1 MSIRH
6 NIILSGSALAA
17 ALLVSA
23 CGGGGSSAPN
33 LTAQTITWS
42 SAPTMGTAGSAAVA
56 LSATAPGGTVVFT
69 VPTAS
74 ASVCSVTGANLTYLA
89 AGTCTV
95 NANQAGSSTYAA
107 ATEVQNSITVEAAKT
122 TLLTFDETTAPTFT
136 NFGSVVGIVATDPA
150 LTSNKVAKLT
160 KPVGAEIWAGA
171 TITTC
176 GAGTLDSVPVIPLSS
191 SNKTMTMRVYSPVLN
206 AKIKLKLED
215 ATDSTHTVET
225 DAIVTTANAWQT
237 LTFDFG
243 TVSSG
248 TAALN
253 PSYKFNK
260 VSVFPN
266 FGTAGTSADNVFY
279 FDDLKFIGVTGVP
292 QTTCLIA
299 PTLPVSFDNSTVTYA
314 LADFGGNVGSVDTA
328 PTGGSGSGKAAKIIK
343 GASGANSQTWAGTTI
358 VTGTIPFTSSAKTM
372 SVDVWA
378 PASGKQIRLKA
389 ENLTDPTVSVETE
402 ATTTTAA
409 GWQTLTFNF
418 ANQASGTAAI
428 DVSKVYGKVSIFFD
442 FGTGGTGQT
451 YWFDNLRFG
460 AP

>member
-6 NIILSGSALAA
+6 NIFLSSSALAA

-42 SAPTMGTAGSAAVA
+42 SAPTTGTAGSAAVA

-74 ASVCSVTGANLTYLA
+74 ASVCSVSGANLTYLA

-107 ATEVQNSITVEAAKT
+107 ATEVQKTITVDSART
-122 TLLTFDETTAPTFT
+122 TFATFDETTAPTLAG
-136 NFGSVVGIVATDPA
+136 FGSLVGEVATDPA
-150 LTSNKVAKLT
+150 GGTNKVAKLT
-160 KPVGAEIWAGA
+160 KPSGAQTWAGA

-176 GAGTLDSVPVIPLSS
+176 GAGTLGSVPTIPMSS
-191 SNKTMTMRVYSPVLN
+191 TNKTMTLRAYSPVANTKFRL
-206 AKIKLKLED
+206 KIED
-215 ATDSTHTVET
+215 ASNGTRTVET
-225 DAIVTTANAWQT
+225 DATVTAANTWQT

-243 TVSSG
+243 SPAMG

-253 PSYKFNK
+253 TAYTYNT

-266 FGTAGTSADNVFY
+266 FDVAGTSTNNVFY
-279 FDDLKFIGVTGVP
+279 VDDLKFMGVTGVS
-292 QTTCLIA
+292 QTCAVALA
-299 PTLPVSFDNSTVTYA
+299 SPTLPISFDSTTVAYT
-314 LADFGGNVGSVDTA
+314 LTDFGGNVGSVDTA
-328 PTGGSGSGKAAKIIK
+328 PTGGSGKAAKIIK
-343 GASGANSQTWAGTTI
+343 GASGATSETWAGTTI

-372 SVDVWA
+372 SVEVWA
-378 PASGKQIRLKA
+378 PAVGKQIRLKA

-442 FGTGGTGQT
+442 FGVGGTGQT

>member
-6 NIILSGSALAA
+6 NIFLSSSALAA

-42 SAPTMGTAGSAAVA
+42 SAPTTGTAGSAAVA

-74 ASVCSVTGANLTYLA
+74 ASVCSVSGANLTYLA

-107 ATEVQNSITVEAAKT
+107 ATEVQKTITVDSAKT

-136 NFGSVVGIVATDPA
+136 TFGGVAGIVATDPVV
-150 LTSNKVAKLT
+150 TGNKVAKLT
-160 KPVGAEIWAGA
+160 KGAGSEVWAGA

-191 SNKTMTMRVYSPVLN
+191 ANKTMTLRVYSPVSN

-215 ATDSTHTVET
+215 ATDGTHSVET
-225 DAIVTTANAWQT
+225 DAFVTAANSWQT

-248 TAALN
+248 TAVLN
-253 PSYKFNK
+253 PAYKFNK

-266 FGTAGTSADNVFY
+266 FGTAGTSADNIFY
-279 FDDLKFIGVTGVP
+279 VDDLKFIGVTGVP

-299 PTLPVSFDNSTVTYA
+299 PTLPVSFDNSTVTYV

-328 PTGGSGSGKAAKIIK
+328 PTGGTGKAAKIIK
-343 GASGANSQTWAGTTI
+343 GASGATSETWAGTTI

-372 SVDVWA
+372 SVEVWA
-378 PASGKQIRLKA
+378 PAAGKQIRLKA